1 MSIQPVNLFNFGD
14 GHLKFSIK
22 IPSNISFQIGIIDA
36 WGNQSYVEFPA
47 NQNKY
52 GLSRNGEWGQAS
64 IPVEDIRGYYIDLR
78 MLSYEFVILEV
89 NGAQCEFGLDD
100 IYWESGGTV
109 KVINSNQN
117 TSPKTFLLK
126 GNYPNPFNPVTTLSY
141 ELLEPTFLEVT
152 IYDIMGNVVNN
163 LLSKKQTSGHKILQW
178 DATDNQGK
186 PVSAGVYIYRISS
199 TNFSQNKK
207 MILLK

>member
-1 MSIQPVNLFNFGD
+1 
-14 GHLKFSIK
+14 
-22 IPSNISFQIGIIDA
+22 
-36 WGNQSYVEFPA
+36 
-47 NQNKY
+47 
-52 GLSRNGEWGQAS
+52 
-64 IPVEDIRGYYIDLR
+64 

-141 ELLEPTFLEVT
+141 EILEPTFLEVI

-186 PVSAGVYIYRISS
+186 PVSAGVYIYRVSS
-199 TNFSQNKK
+199 ANFSQTKK